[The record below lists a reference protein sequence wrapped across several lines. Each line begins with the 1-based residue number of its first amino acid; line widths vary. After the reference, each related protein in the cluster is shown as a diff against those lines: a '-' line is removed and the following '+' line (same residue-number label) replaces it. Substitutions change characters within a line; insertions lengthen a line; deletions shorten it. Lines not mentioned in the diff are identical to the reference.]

1 MCSRGHWRPSEDE
14 KLRELVESY
23 GPHNWNAIAENLRGR
38 SGKINDH
45 ILNYSN
51 YSIQLKITNSRKNIS
66 TTIKYVY
73 KKMIAYLTL
82 R

>member
-45 ILNYSN
+45 ILNYCD
-51 YSIQLKITNSRKNIS
+51 YSFN
-66 TTIKYVY
+66 
-73 KKMIAYLTL
+73 
-82 R
+82 

>member
-38 SGKINDH
+38 SGKIDGQSFVM
-45 ILNYSN
+45 Y
-51 YSIQLKITNSRKNIS
+51 
-66 TTIKYVY
+66 
-73 KKMIAYLTL
+73 
-82 R
+82 